1 VRTVF
6 LPIALVGLLFAC
18 EGKPPDA
25 DPTQTPEGR
34 LCGRV
39 YGSTIDSI
47 EEHFN
52 VRKVPLDQRPQMP
65 EKRTYVEKCMEQ
77 GFSEAQ
83 LKCLDPKIAAVDETC
98 AATLEP
104 VAEKVAS
111 LNDVFRE
118 AREAAQG
125 PGGEGDEAEG
135 DEDATPAEGEEEG
148 GQDAAEAVQDAIGG

>member
-1 VRTVF
+1 MRTVF
-6 LPIALVGLLFAC
+6 LPVALAGLLAAC

-52 VRKVPLDQRPQMP
+52 IRKVPLDQRPQMP
-65 EKRTYVEKCMEQ
+65 EKDVYVKKCMEQ

-98 AATLEP
+98 TGTLEP
-104 VAEKVAS
+104 VAGKVAA

-118 AREAAQG
+118 AREAAQAAEEPAG
-125 PGGEGDEAEG
+125 EAATAPEGGDAEG
-135 DEDATPAEGEEEG
+135 KDAGET
-148 GQDAAEAVQDAIGG
+148 VQDALGG

>member
-6 LPIALVGLLFAC
+6 LPIALVGLLVAC
-18 EGKPPDA
+18 EGPPAA
-25 DPTQTPEGR
+25 DPTQTAEGR

-52 VRKVPLDQRPQMP
+52 VRKVPLDQRPKMP

-77 GFSEAQ
+77 GFTEAQ

-98 AATLEP
+98 VGTLEP
-104 VAEKVAS
+104 VTEKVGS
-111 LNDVFRE
+111 LNDVFRA
-118 AREAAQG
+118 AREAAAG
-125 PGGEGDEAEG
+125 AGGEGDVAEP
-135 DEDATPAEGEEEG
+135 PAEGGEEA